1 MISGFASL
9 AGSVLGAY
17 IKMGISAVDLLTAS
31 VISAPGSL
39 AISKLIYPEM
49 EESKY
54 KNIKDK
60 KVEKMDVANIDA
72 VFYRTY
78 PLLYYKFG
86 NMLIFQSGNLYSL
99 CSPVSQHYHKI
110 VYFFFTFFVTK
121 VRNRRSKFDNQ

>member
-72 VFYRTY
+72 VFY
-78 PLLYYKFG
+78 
-86 NMLIFQSGNLYSL
+86 
-99 CSPVSQHYHKI
+99 
-110 VYFFFTFFVTK
+110 
-121 VRNRRSKFDNQ
+121 